1 VIPLAAINLLAAVYR
16 GRGRNEAYLE
26 FAQEHFLDWLRL
38 EGLFE
43 DDAVV
48 FKGGTAIR
56 KFVLGNEGRFSTDLD
71 FAVGDPIYADHILE
85 RLDQRVTHEGVTFVL
100 DKYDAA
106 ARKGA
111 WHAETAEH
119 GSSLPAS
126 LDFSPRPLLLP
137 ATHPERARIPG
148 IERRFLGFEPVSPPV
163 ADLLETIAEK
173 LSRFRRTML
182 GRDVYD
188 LATVARR
195 VDDRLVLLREV
206 LCFKAY
212 FDRVEEGR
220 DTLPVPFTGGGE
232 FAGRDPD
239 LVTGAHDLGLLARDR
254 TDMAALLETV
264 GAVYGRMGEPAGD
277 TEARLAACRF
287 DDLHW
292 ARVRYAERAREL
304 RQASEPA

>member
-1 VIPLAAINLLAAVYR
+1 MIPLAAINQLAAVYR

-48 FKGGTAIR
+48 LKGGTAIR

-71 FAVGDPIYADHILE
+71 FVVADPIYADHILE
-85 RLDQRVTHEGVTFVL
+85 RLGQRLTHEGVTFAL

-106 ARKGA
+106 ARKGT

-126 LDFSPRPLLLP
+126 LDFSSRPLLLP
-137 ATHPERARIPG
+137 ATYPERARIPG

-163 ADLLETIAEK
+163 ADLLETVAEK

-195 VDDRLVLLREV
+195 IDDRLAVLREI

-220 DTLPVPFTGGGE
+220 DTLPVPFTGGDE
-232 FAGRDPD
+232 FVGRDPD
-239 LVTGAHDLGLLARDR
+239 LVIGSDDLGLLVRDR
-254 TDMAALLETV
+254 ADVALLLETIS
-264 GAVYGRMGEPAGD
+264 AIYGRMGEPVGD

-287 DDLHW
+287 GDLHW
-292 ARVRYAERAREL
+292 ARARYAERAQEL
-304 RQASEPA
+304 RQPREPA

>member
-1 VIPLAAINLLAAVYR
+1 MIPLAAINQLAAVYR

-38 EGLFE
+38 EDVFE

-71 FAVGDPIYADHILE
+71 FAVADPIYADHILE
-85 RLDQRVTHEGVTFVL
+85 RLANRVTHQGVTFVL

-106 ARKGA
+106 ARKGT
-111 WHAETAEH
+111 WHAETPEH

-137 ATHPERARIPG
+137 ATHPERPRIPG
-148 IERRFLGFEPVSPPV
+148 IDRQFLGFEPVSPPV
-163 ADLLETIAEK
+163 ADLLETVAEK

-195 VDDRLVLLREV
+195 VEDRLTLLREV
-206 LCFKAY
+206 LCFKTF

-220 DTLPVPFTGGGE
+220 DTLPVPFTGGDE
-232 FAGRDPD
+232 FSGHESEF
-239 LVTGAHDLGLLARDR
+239 VIGADDLGLLARDR
-254 TDMAALLETV
+254 TDMVALLETI
-264 GAVYGRMGEPAGD
+264 GAVFGRMGEPAGD
-277 TEARLAACRF
+277 TETRLAACRF

-304 RQASEPA
+304 RQTPAPS

>member
-1 VIPLAAINLLAAVYR
+1 MIPLAAINQLAAVYR

-38 EGLFE
+38 EGVFE

-71 FAVGDPIYADHILE
+71 FAVADPIYADHILE

-100 DKYDAA
+100 EKYDAA
-106 ARKGA
+106 ARKGT

-148 IERRFLGFEPVSPPV
+148 IERRFLGFEPVNPPV
-163 ADLLETIAEK
+163 ADLLETVAEK

-195 VDDRLVLLREV
+195 VDDRLALLREV

-220 DTLPVPFTGGGE
+220 DTLPVPFIGGVE
-232 FAGRDPD
+232 FIGRDAD

-264 GAVYGRMGEPAGD
+264 GAVYGRLGEPAGD

-292 ARVRYAERAREL
+292 ARVRYAERGREL
-304 RQASEPA
+304 HETAGPA

>member
-1 VIPLAAINLLAAVYR
+1 MGSSR
-16 GRGRNEAYLE
+16 T
-26 FAQEHFLDWLRL
+26 RL
-38 EGLFE
+38 SSSR
-43 DDAVV
+43 A
-48 FKGGTAIR
+48 GTAIR
-56 KFVLGNEGRFSTDLD
+56 KFVLGHEGRFSTDLD
-71 FAVGDPIYADHILE
+71 FAVADSIYADHILE
-85 RLDQRVTHEGVTFVL
+85 RLGQQTTHEGVTFVL

-106 ARKGA
+106 ARKGT

-163 ADLLETIAEK
+163 ADLLETVAEK

-195 VDDRLVLLREV
+195 VDDRLGLLREI

-220 DTLPVPFTGGGE
+220 DTLPVPFTGGDE
-232 FAGRDPD
+232 FVGRDPG
-239 LVTGAHDLGLLARDR
+239 LVIGAADLGLLARDR
-254 TDMAALLETV
+254 TDVTALLETI
-264 GAVYGRMGEPAGD
+264 AAIYGRMGEPAGD
-277 TEARLAACRF
+277 METRLAACRYG
-287 DDLHW
+287 DLHW
-292 ARVRYAERAREL
+292 ARAQYAERAAEL
-304 RQASEPA
+304 RRAGDPR

>member
-1 VIPLAAINLLAAVYR
+1 MIPLAAINLLAAVYR

-26 FAQEHFLDWLRL
+26 FAQEHFLDWLRR

-43 DDAVV
+43 DEGVV

-71 FAVGDPIYADHILE
+71 FAVADPICADHILE
-85 RLDQRVTHEGVTFVL
+85 RLGQQTTHEGVTFVL

-106 ARKGA
+106 ARKGT

-163 ADLLETIAEK
+163 ADLLETVAEK

-195 VDDRLVLLREV
+195 VDDRLVLLREI

-220 DTLPVPFTGGGE
+220 DTLPVPFTGGNE
-232 FAGRDPD
+232 FVGRDPG
-239 LVTGAHDLGLLARDR
+239 LVIGAADLGLLAHDR
-254 TDMAALLETV
+254 TDVAALLETI
-264 GAVYGRMGEPAGD
+264 GAIYGRVGKPAGD
-277 TEARLAACRF
+277 TETRLAACRF
-287 DDLHW
+287 GDLHW
-292 ARVRYAERAREL
+292 ARARYAERAAEL
-304 RQASEPA
+304 RRAGDSR

>member
-1 VIPLAAINLLAAVYR
+1 MIPLAAINLLAAVYR

-26 FAQEHFLDWLRL
+26 FAQEHFLDWLRR
-38 EGLFE
+38 EGLF
-43 DDAVV
+43 DDEAIV

-71 FAVGDPIYADHILE
+71 FAVADPIYADHILE
-85 RLDQRVTHEGVTFVL
+85 RLGQQTTHEGVTFVL

-106 ARKGA
+106 ARKGT
-111 WHAETAEH
+111 WHAETDEH

-137 ATHPERARIPG
+137 ATHPERATIPG

-163 ADLLETIAEK
+163 ADLLETVAEK

-195 VDDRLVLLREV
+195 VDDRLVLLREI

-220 DTLPVPFTGGGE
+220 DTQPVPFTGGDE
-232 FAGRDPD
+232 FVGRDPA
-239 LVTGAHDLGLLARDR
+239 LVIGAADLGLLSRDR
-254 TDMAALLETV
+254 NDVAALLETI
-264 GAVYGRMGEPAGD
+264 GAIYGRMGEPEGD
-277 TEARLAACRF
+277 METRLAACRF
-287 DDLHW
+287 GDLHW
-292 ARVRYAERAREL
+292 ARTRYAERAAEL
-304 RQASEPA
+304 RRAEDPR

>member
-1 VIPLAAINLLAAVYR
+1 MTAVVIIARASSRRPR
-16 GRGRNEAYLE
+16 GRVPARAPRR
-26 FAQEHFLDWLRL
+26 FPRRRSPSRL
-38 EGLFE
+38 GWAE

-48 FKGGTAIR
+48 LKGGTAIR

-71 FAVGDPIYADHILE
+71 FVVADPIYADHILE
-85 RLDQRVTHEGVTFVL
+85 RLGQRLTHEGVTFAL

-106 ARKGA
+106 ARKGT

-126 LDFSPRPLLLP
+126 LDFSSRPLLLP
-137 ATHPERARIPG
+137 ATYPERARIPG

-163 ADLLETIAEK
+163 ADLLETVAEK

-195 VDDRLVLLREV
+195 IEDRLAVLREI

-220 DTLPVPFTGGGE
+220 DTLPVPFTGGDE
-232 FAGRDPD
+232 FVGRDPD
-239 LVTGAHDLGLLARDR
+239 LVIGSDDLGLLVRDR
-254 TDMAALLETV
+254 TDVALLLETIS
-264 GAVYGRMGEPAGD
+264 AIYGRMGEPVGD

-287 DDLHW
+287 GDLHW
-292 ARVRYAERAREL
+292 ARARYAERAQKL
-304 RQASEPA
+304 RQPREPA

>member
-1 VIPLAAINLLAAVYR
+1 
-16 GRGRNEAYLE
+16 
-26 FAQEHFLDWLRL
+26 
-38 EGLFE
+38 
-43 DDAVV
+43 
-48 FKGGTAIR
+48 
-56 KFVLGNEGRFSTDLD
+56 
-71 FAVGDPIYADHILE
+71 
-85 RLDQRVTHEGVTFVL
+85 VTFVL

-126 LDFSPRPLLLP
+126 LDFSARPLLLP

-163 ADLLETIAEK
+163 ADLLETVAEK
-173 LSRFRRTML
+173 PSRFRRTML

-195 VDDRLVLLREV
+195 VDGRLVLLREI

-220 DTLPVPFTGGGE
+220 DTLPVPFAGGGE
-232 FAGRDPD
+232 FSGRDPG
-239 LVTGAHDLGLLARDR
+239 LVIGADDLGLLVRDR
-254 TDMAALLETV
+254 TDVVELLETISSI
-264 GAVYGRMGEPAGD
+264 YGRLGEPVGD
-277 TEARLAACRF
+277 TETRLAACRF
-287 DDLHW
+287 GDLHW
-292 ARVRYAERAREL
+292 ARARYAERAQEL
-304 RQASEPA
+304 RQPRAPA

>member
-1 VIPLAAINLLAAVYR
+1 MIPLAAINQLAAVYR

-71 FAVGDPIYADHILE
+71 FAVGDPIYADHVLE
-85 RLDQRVTHEGVTFVL
+85 RLDQRVTHQGVTFVL
-100 DKYDAA
+100 DKHDAA
-106 ARKGA
+106 ARKGT

-163 ADLLETIAEK
+163 ADLLETVAEK

-195 VDDRLVLLREV
+195 VDDLALLREV

-220 DTLPVPFTGGGE
+220 DALPVPFTGGDE
-232 FAGRDPD
+232 FVGRDPD
-239 LVTGAHDLGLLARDR
+239 LVIGAHDLGLLARDR
-254 TDMAALLETV
+254 TDMAALLETI
-264 GAVYGRMGEPAGD
+264 GAVFGRIGVPAGD

-304 RQASEPA
+304 RQAREPA